1 MAQDPATAV
10 GTVNVVSM
18 PADQPQFGDP
28 DVGDPRFGDPP
39 PISIPPPRS
48 VVVAAMLVLA
58 EAVGLLALAV
68 ATLVSGLTEN
78 IAIGRTLAQF
88 AYYIVLAALLVL
100 CASAVLRGRR
110 WGRTPCLVVQI
121 VLVLIGVWL
130 VAPSGQFG
138 WGFALIVLG
147 GVTGYLLLGKPASAW
162 INRFPLPFAEPDQ

>member
-1 MAQDPATAV
+1 M
-10 GTVNVVSM
+10 NVVST
-18 PADQPQFGDP
+18 PADRPQFGDP
-28 DVGDPRFGDPP
+28 RFDEPP

-48 VVVAAMLVLA
+48 VQVAAVLVLA
-58 EAVGLLALAV
+58 QGVGLMALAV

-88 AYYIVLAALLVL
+88 AYYVVLAALLVL

-110 WGRTPCLVVQI
+110 WGRTPCLVVQV
-121 VLVLIGVWL
+121 VLVAIGVWM

-138 WGFALIVLG
+138 WGIGLILLG
-147 GVTGYLLLGKPASAW
+147 GCTGYLLLGKPANEW

>member
-1 MAQDPATAV
+1 
-10 GTVNVVSM
+10 M

-28 DVGDPRFGDPP
+28 RYRDGEFGDPHSAAP

-48 VVVAAMLVLA
+48 VVVAAALVLL
-58 EAVGLLALAV
+58 EGVGLLALAV

-110 WGRTPCLVVQI
+110 WGRTPCLVAQV
-121 VLVLIGVWL
+121 VLVLIGVWM
-130 VAPSGQFG
+130 VAPSGQYG
-138 WGFALIVLG
+138 WGITLIALG
-147 GVTGYLLLGKPASAW
+147 GVTAYLLVNKPASAW
-162 INRFPLPFAEPDQ
+162 INRFPLPFAGPDQ